1 MFAWGGRMIETTFQ
15 ANGNYKERENEF
27 VSYSFVINNEY
38 KNNGFPAIKI
48 RQIDDSGEIEF
59 HIHQIDYLACLIEAI
74 TFIDKM
80 ADIGNCTAQISGSG
94 FFLQQ
99 STSNMPNV
107 CVFKIDISNDKL
119 NDETISTPYYCELSV
134 KGLFTDFRIYGV
146 SKFHAFKNAV
156 QFLGSIVHL

>member
-1 MFAWGGRMIETTFQ
+1 MIETTFQ
-15 ANGNYKERENEF
+15 ASGNYKERENEF

-48 RQIDDSGEIEF
+48 TKKDDSGEIDF
-59 HIHQIDYLACLIEAI
+59 YIHQIDYLACLIEAI
-74 TFIDKM
+74 NFIDRM
-80 ADIGNCTAQISGSG
+80 ADIENCTAQISGSG

-99 STSNMPNV
+99 STSNMPNE
-107 CVFKIDISNDKL
+107 CVFKIDICNDKL
-119 NDETISTPYYCELSV
+119 NDETISTPYYCELNITE
-134 KGLFTDFRIYGV
+134 LFTDFRVYGV